1 MKNARYLIWLQLT
14 VGVGKAIK
22 PIIDY
27 FGSAENLYNSNY
39 LQRKICPNVTDKMLD
54 AMEST
59 PIEKADEIIAVC
71 KQNGWDIIT
80 VDDEN
85 YPNKLKEIFDPPAVL
100 YVDGKM
106 PDVDKML
113 SIAVVGT
120 RKPSNYAKSVAR
132 VISKGLARCNAV
144 IISGGALGIDTSAHI
159 GALECGK
166 ITVAVMGCG
175 LGSNY
180 LVSNEDLRRRITE
193 KGAVISEFPPF
204 TPASRFTFP
213 IRNRIISGLAD
224 GVFVAEAGT
233 KSGSLI
239 TATFAV
245 SQNRDM
251 FATAAS
257 IFDKRFNGTNKL
269 ISDGAVPVVDVE
281 SIIFHYTEKYA
292 TLDMSRLATVDELLN
307 DEYKKRD
314 LTPEQDEEIT
324 FENIEKHRKNRTQID
339 ERSRQLV
346 GDEKLVFDAM
356 DDDFKDVESI
366 ANVAQLDINSVL
378 VALTM
383 LELDGLCESGM
394 GKRYRR
400 KQS

>member
-1 MKNARYLIWLQLT
+1 MKNARYLIWLQLA

-27 FGSAENLYNSNY
+27 FDSAENLYNSNY
-39 LQRKICPNVTDKMLD
+39 LQRKVCPNVTDKMLD

-144 IISGGALGIDTSAHI
+144 VISGGALGIDTSAHI
-159 GALECGK
+159 GALECGG

-180 LVSNEDLRRRITE
+180 LASNEDLRRRITE

-213 IRNRIISGLAD
+213 MRNRIISGLAD

-281 SIIFHYTEKYA
+281 SIISHYTEKYA

-346 GDEKLVFDAM
+346 GDEKSVFDAM

-366 ANVAQLDINSVL
+366 ANIAQLDINSVL

>member
-27 FGSAENLYNSNY
+27 FDSAENLYNSNY
-39 LQRKICPNVTDKMLD
+39 LQRKVCPNVTDKMLD

-144 IISGGALGIDTSAHI
+144 VISGGALGIDTSAHV
-159 GALECGK
+159 GALECGG

-180 LVSNEDLRRRITE
+180 LASNEDLRRRITE

-213 IRNRIISGLAD
+213 MRNRIISGLAD

-281 SIIFHYTEKYA
+281 SIISHYTEKYA

-346 GDEKLVFDAM
+346 GDEKSVFDAM
-356 DDDFKDVESI
+356 DDDFKNVESI

>member
-27 FGSAENLYNSNY
+27 FDSAENLYNSNY
-39 LQRKICPNVTDKMLD
+39 LQRKVCPNVTDKMLD

-144 IISGGALGIDTSAHI
+144 VISGGALGIDTSAHI
-159 GALECGK
+159 GALECGG

-180 LVSNEDLRRRITE
+180 LASNEDLRRRITE

-213 IRNRIISGLAD
+213 MRNRIISGLAD

-281 SIIFHYTEKYA
+281 SIISHYTEKYA

-346 GDEKLVFDAM
+346 GDEKSVFDAM

-366 ANVAQLDINSVL
+366 ANIAQLDINSVL

-383 LELDGLCESGM
+383 LELEGLCESGM

>member
-39 LQRKICPNVTDKMLD
+39 LQRKVCPNVTDKMLD

-80 VDDEN
+80 IDDEN

-144 IISGGALGIDTSAHI
+144 VISGGALGIDTSAHI
-159 GALECGK
+159 GALECGG

-180 LVSNEDLRRRITE
+180 LASNEDLRRRITE

-213 IRNRIISGLAD
+213 MRNRIISGLAD
-224 GVFVAEAGT
+224 GAFVVEAGT

-239 TATFAV
+239 TANFAV

-281 SIIFHYTEKYA
+281 SIISLYTEKYA
-292 TLDMSRLATVDELLN
+292 THDMSRLATVDELLN

-346 GDEKLVFDAM
+346 GDEKSVFDAM

>member
-39 LQRKICPNVTDKMLD
+39 LQRKFCPNVTDKMLD

-144 IISGGALGIDTSAHI
+144 VISGGALGIDTSAHI

-180 LVSNEDLRRRITE
+180 LASNEDLRRRITE

-213 IRNRIISGLAD
+213 MRNRIISGLAD

-281 SIIFHYTEKYA
+281 SIISHYTEKYA

-346 GDEKLVFDAM
+346 GDEKSVFDAM

-366 ANVAQLDINSVL
+366 ANVARLDINSVL

>member
-39 LQRKICPNVTDKMLD
+39 LQRKVCPNVTDKMLD

-85 YPNKLKEIFDPPAVL
+85 YPNTLKEIFDPPAVL

-144 IISGGALGIDTSAHI
+144 VISGGALGIDTSAHI
-159 GALECGK
+159 GALECGG

-175 LGSNY
+175 LSSNY
-180 LVSNEDLRRRITE
+180 LASNEDLRRRITE

-213 IRNRIISGLAD
+213 MRNRIISGLAD

-281 SIIFHYTEKYA
+281 SIISHYTEKYA

-346 GDEKLVFDAM
+346 GDEKSVFDAM
-356 DDDFKDVESI
+356 DDNFKDVESI

>member
-14 VGVGKAIK
+14 IGVGKAIK

-27 FGSAENLYNSNY
+27 FDSAENLYNSNY
-39 LQRKICPNVTDKMLD
+39 LQRKVCPNVTDKMLD

-144 IISGGALGIDTSAHI
+144 VISGGALGIDTSAHI
-159 GALECGK
+159 GALECGG

-180 LVSNEDLRRRITE
+180 LASNENLRRRITE

-213 IRNRIISGLAD
+213 MRNRIISGLAD

-281 SIIFHYTEKYA
+281 SIISHYTEKYA

-346 GDEKLVFDAM
+346 GDEKSVFDAM

-366 ANVAQLDINSVL
+366 ANIAQLDINSVL

>member
-27 FGSAENLYNSNY
+27 FDSAENLYNSNY
-39 LQRKICPNVTDKMLD
+39 LQRKVCPNVTDKMLD

-132 VISKGLARCNAV
+132 VISKGLARCNAMV
-144 IISGGALGIDTSAHI
+144 ISGGALGIDTSAHI
-159 GALECGK
+159 GALECGG

-180 LVSNEDLRRRITE
+180 LASNENLRRRITE

-213 IRNRIISGLAD
+213 MRNRIISGLAD

-281 SIIFHYTEKYA
+281 SIISHYTEKYA

-339 ERSRQLV
+339 ERSRQLI
-346 GDEKLVFDAM
+346 GDEKSVFDAM

>member
-27 FGSAENLYNSNY
+27 FDSAENLYNSNY
-39 LQRKICPNVTDKMLD
+39 LQRKVCPNVTDKMLD

-144 IISGGALGIDTSAHI
+144 VISGGALGIDTSAHV
-159 GALECGK
+159 GALECGG

-180 LVSNEDLRRRITE
+180 LTSNENLRRRITE

-213 IRNRIISGLAD
+213 MRNRIISGLAD

-281 SIIFHYTEKYA
+281 SIISHYTEKYA

-346 GDEKLVFDAM
+346 GDEKSVFDAM

>member
-39 LQRKICPNVTDKMLD
+39 LQRKVCPSVTDKMLD
-54 AMEST
+54 VMEST

-144 IISGGALGIDTSAHI
+144 VISGGALGIDTSAHI
-159 GALECGK
+159 GALECGGL
-166 ITVAVMGCG
+166 TVAVMGCG

-180 LVSNEDLRRRITE
+180 LASNEDLRRRITE

-213 IRNRIISGLAD
+213 MRNRIISGLAD

-239 TATFAV
+239 TANFAV

-257 IFDKRFNGTNKL
+257 IFDQRFNGTNKL
-269 ISDGAVPVVDVE
+269 ISDGAVPVVGVE
-281 SIIFHYTEKYA
+281 SIISHYTEKYK
-292 TLDMSRLATVDELLN
+292 TLDMSKLASIDELLR

-324 FENIEKHRKNRTQID
+324 FENIEKHRTNRTQID
-339 ERSRQLV
+339 EKSRQLV
-346 GDEKLVFDAM
+346 GDEKAVFNAM

-366 ANVAQLDINSVL
+366 ANIAQLDINSVL

>member
-27 FGSAENLYNSNY
+27 FDSAENLYNSNY
-39 LQRKICPNVTDKMLD
+39 LQRKVCPNVTDKMLD

-144 IISGGALGIDTSAHI
+144 VISGGALGIDTSAHV
-159 GALECGK
+159 GALECGG

-180 LVSNEDLRRRITE
+180 LASNENLRRRITE

-213 IRNRIISGLAD
+213 MRNRIISGLAD

-281 SIIFHYTEKYA
+281 SIISHYTEKYA
-292 TLDMSRLATVDELLN
+292 TLDMTRLATVDELLN

-346 GDEKLVFDAM
+346 GDEKSVFDAM

>member
-14 VGVGKAIK
+14 VGVGKAIN

-39 LQRKICPNVTDKMLD
+39 LQRKVCPNVTDKMLD

-144 IISGGALGIDTSAHI
+144 VISGGALGIDTSAHI
-159 GALECGK
+159 GALECGG

-175 LGSNY
+175 LSSNY
-180 LVSNEDLRRRITE
+180 LASNEDLRRRITE

-213 IRNRIISGLAD
+213 MRNRIISGLAD

-281 SIIFHYTEKYA
+281 SIISHYTEKYA

-346 GDEKLVFDAM
+346 GDEKSVFDAM
-356 DDDFKDVESI
+356 DDNFKDVESI

>member
-14 VGVGKAIK
+14 IGVGKAIK

-27 FGSAENLYNSNY
+27 FDSAENLYNSNY
-39 LQRKICPNVTDKMLD
+39 LQRKVCPNVTDKMLD

-144 IISGGALGIDTSAHI
+144 VISGGALGIDTSAHV
-159 GALECGK
+159 GALECGG

-180 LVSNEDLRRRITE
+180 LASNENLRRRITE

-213 IRNRIISGLAD
+213 MRNRIISGLAD

-281 SIIFHYTEKYA
+281 SIISHYTEKYA
-292 TLDMSRLATVDELLN
+292 TLDMTRLATVDELLN

-346 GDEKLVFDAM
+346 GDEKSVFDAM

>member
-27 FGSAENLYNSNY
+27 FDSAENLYNSNY
-39 LQRKICPNVTDKMLD
+39 LQRKVCPNVTDKMLD

-100 YVDGKM
+100 YVDGQM

-144 IISGGALGIDTSAHI
+144 VISGGALGIDTSAHI
-159 GALECGK
+159 GALECGG

-180 LVSNEDLRRRITE
+180 LASNEDLRRRITE

-213 IRNRIISGLAD
+213 MRNRIISGLAD

-281 SIIFHYTEKYA
+281 SIISHYTEKYA

-346 GDEKLVFDAM
+346 GDEKSVFDAM

-366 ANVAQLDINSVL
+366 ANIAQLDINSVL

>member
-39 LQRKICPNVTDKMLD
+39 LQRKVCPNVTDKMLD

-144 IISGGALGIDTSAHI
+144 VISGGALGIDTSAHI
-159 GALECGK
+159 GALECGG

-180 LVSNEDLRRRITE
+180 LSSNKDLRRRITE

-213 IRNRIISGLAD
+213 MRNRIISGLAD

-257 IFDKRFNGTNKL
+257 IFDNRFNGTNKL

-281 SIIFHYTEKYA
+281 SIISHYTEKYA

-346 GDEKLVFDAM
+346 GDEKSVFDAM

-366 ANVAQLDINSVL
+366 ANVTQLDINSVL

>member
-39 LQRKICPNVTDKMLD
+39 LQRKVCPSVTDKMLD

-144 IISGGALGIDTSAHI
+144 VISGGALGIDTSAHI
-159 GALECGK
+159 GALECGG

-180 LVSNEDLRRRITE
+180 LSSNKDLRRRITE

-213 IRNRIISGLAD
+213 MRNRIISGLAD

-257 IFDKRFNGTNKL
+257 IFDNRFNGTNKL

-281 SIIFHYTEKYA
+281 SIISHYTEKYA

-346 GDEKLVFDAM
+346 GDEKSVFDAM

>member
-1 MKNARYLIWLQLT
+1 MKNSRYLIWLQLT

-22 PIIDY
+22 PILDY

-39 LQRKICPNVTDKMLD
+39 LQRKVCPNITDKMLD
-54 AMEST
+54 AMEKT
-59 PIEKADEIIAVC
+59 PIEKADEIIDIC
-71 KQNGWDIIT
+71 KKHRWDIIT
-80 VDDEN
+80 FDDES
-85 YPNKLKEIFDPPAVL
+85 YPEKLKEIYDPPTVL

-106 PDVDKML
+106 PDIDNML
-113 SIAVVGT
+113 SISVVGT

-132 VISKGLARCNAV
+132 VISKGLARCNSV
-144 IISGGALGIDTSAHI
+144 IVSGGALGIDTSAHI
-159 GALECGK
+159 GAMECGGV
-166 ITVAVMGCG
+166 TVAVMGCG

-180 LVSNEDLRRRITE
+180 LASNEDLRRRITE

-213 IRNRIISGLAD
+213 MRNRIISGLAD

-239 TATFAV
+239 TANFAV

-281 SIIFHYTEKYA
+281 SIISHYTEKYK
-292 TLDMSRLATVDELLN
+292 TLDMSKLASIDELLR

-324 FENIEKHRKNRTQID
+324 FENIEKHRTNRTQID
-339 ERSRQLV
+339 EKSRQLV
-346 GDEKLVFDAM
+346 GDEKAVFNAM

-366 ANVAQLDINSVL
+366 ANIARLDINSVL

>member
-27 FGSAENLYNSNY
+27 FDSAENLYNSNY
-39 LQRKICPNVTDKMLD
+39 LQRKVCPNVTDKMLD

-144 IISGGALGIDTSAHI
+144 VISGGALGIDTSAHI
-159 GALECGK
+159 GALECGG

-180 LVSNEDLRRRITE
+180 LASNEDLRRRITE

-213 IRNRIISGLAD
+213 MRNRIISGLAD

-281 SIIFHYTEKYA
+281 SIISHYTEKYA
-292 TLDMSRLATVDELLN
+292 TLDMTRLATVDELLN

-346 GDEKLVFDAM
+346 GDEKSVFDAM
-356 DDDFKDVESI
+356 DDNFKDVESI

>member
-27 FGSAENLYNSNY
+27 FDSAENLYNSNY
-39 LQRKICPNVTDKMLD
+39 LQRKVCPNVTDKMLD

-144 IISGGALGIDTSAHI
+144 VISGGALGIDTSAHI
-159 GALECGK
+159 GALECGG

-180 LVSNEDLRRRITE
+180 LASNEDLRRRINE
-193 KGAVISEFPPF
+193 KGAVIYEFTPF
-204 TPASRFTFP
+204 TTASRFTFP
-213 IRNRIISGLAD
+213 MRNRIISGLAD

-281 SIIFHYTEKYA
+281 SIISHYTEKYA
-292 TLDMSRLATVDELLN
+292 TLDMSRLETVDELLN

-346 GDEKLVFDAM
+346 GDEKSVFDAM

-378 VALTM
+378 VARTM

>member
-27 FGSAENLYNSNY
+27 FDSAENLYNSNY
-39 LQRKICPNVTDKMLD
+39 LQRKVCPNVTDKMLD

-144 IISGGALGIDTSAHI
+144 VISGGALGIDTSAHI
-159 GALECGK
+159 GALECGG

-180 LVSNEDLRRRITE
+180 LASNENLRRRIIE

-213 IRNRIISGLAD
+213 MRNRIISGLAD

-281 SIIFHYTEKYA
+281 SIISHYTEKYA

-346 GDEKLVFDAM
+346 GDEKSVFDAM

-366 ANVAQLDINSVL
+366 ANIAQLDINSVL

>member
-27 FGSAENLYNSNY
+27 FDSAENLYNSNY
-39 LQRKICPNVTDKMLD
+39 LQRKVCPNVTDKMLD

-144 IISGGALGIDTSAHI
+144 VISGGALGIDTSAHV
-159 GALECGK
+159 GALECGG

-180 LVSNEDLRRRITE
+180 LASNEDLRRRITE

-213 IRNRIISGLAD
+213 MRNRIISGLAD

-281 SIIFHYTEKYA
+281 SIISHYTEKYA

-346 GDEKLVFDAM
+346 GDEKSVFDAM

-366 ANVAQLDINSVL
+366 ANIAQLDINSVL

>member
-27 FGSAENLYNSNY
+27 FDSAENLYNSNY
-39 LQRKICPNVTDKMLD
+39 LQRKVCPNVTDKMLD

-113 SIAVVGT
+113 SIAVVDT

-144 IISGGALGIDTSAHI
+144 VISGGALGIDTSAHI
-159 GALECGK
+159 GALECGG

-180 LVSNEDLRRRITE
+180 LASNEDLRRRITE

-213 IRNRIISGLAD
+213 MRNRIISGLAD

-281 SIIFHYTEKYA
+281 SIISHYTEKYA
-292 TLDMSRLATVDELLN
+292 TLYITRLATVDELLN

-346 GDEKLVFDAM
+346 GDEKSVFDAM
-356 DDDFKDVESI
+356 DDNFKDVESI

>member
-1 MKNARYLIWLQLT
+1 MKNARYLIWLQLA

-27 FGSAENLYNSNY
+27 FDSAENLYNSNY
-39 LQRKICPNVTDKMLD
+39 LQRKVCPNVTDKMLD

-144 IISGGALGIDTSAHI
+144 VISGGALGIDTSAHI
-159 GALECGK
+159 GALECGG

-180 LVSNEDLRRRITE
+180 LASNENLRRRITE

-213 IRNRIISGLAD
+213 MRNRIISGLAD

-281 SIIFHYTEKYA
+281 SIISHYTEKYA

-346 GDEKLVFDAM
+346 GDEKSVFDAM

-366 ANVAQLDINSVL
+366 ANIAQLDINSVL

>member
-27 FGSAENLYNSNY
+27 FDSAENLYNSNY
-39 LQRKICPNVTDKMLD
+39 LQRKVCPNVTDKMLD

-144 IISGGALGIDTSAHI
+144 VISGGALGIDTSAHI
-159 GALECGK
+159 GALECGG

-180 LVSNEDLRRRITE
+180 LASNENLRRRITE

-213 IRNRIISGLAD
+213 MRNRIISGLAD

-281 SIIFHYTEKYA
+281 SIISHYTEKYA

-339 ERSRQLV
+339 ERSRQLI
-346 GDEKLVFDAM
+346 GDEKSVFDAM

-366 ANVAQLDINSVL
+366 ANIAQLDINSVL

>member
-14 VGVGKAIK
+14 VGVGKSIK

-39 LQRKICPNVTDKMLD
+39 LQRKVCPNVT
-54 AMEST
+54 
-59 PIEKADEIIAVC
+59 
-71 KQNGWDIIT
+71 
-80 VDDEN
+80 
-85 YPNKLKEIFDPPAVL
+85 
-100 YVDGKM
+100 
-106 PDVDKML
+106 DKML

-120 RKPSNYAKSVAR
+120 RKPSNYAKSVAK

-144 IISGGALGIDTSAHI
+144 VISGGALGIDTSAHI
-159 GALECGK
+159 GALECGG

-180 LVSNEDLRRRITE
+180 LASNENLRRRITE

-213 IRNRIISGLAD
+213 MRNRIISGLAD

-281 SIIFHYTEKYA
+281 SIISHYTEKYA

-346 GDEKLVFDAM
+346 GDEKSVFDAM
-356 DDDFKDVESI
+356 DDNFKDVESI

>member
-39 LQRKICPNVTDKMLD
+39 LQRKVCPNVTDKMLD

-132 VISKGLARCNAV
+132 VISKGLTRCNAV
-144 IISGGALGIDTSAHI
+144 VISGGALGIDTSAHI
-159 GALECGK
+159 GALECGG

-175 LGSNY
+175 LSSNY
-180 LVSNEDLRRRITE
+180 LASNEDLRRRITE

-213 IRNRIISGLAD
+213 MRNRIISGLAD

-281 SIIFHYTEKYA
+281 SIISHYTEKYA

-346 GDEKLVFDAM
+346 GDEKSVFDAM
-356 DDDFKDVESI
+356 DDNFKDVESI

>member
-27 FGSAENLYNSNY
+27 FDSAENLYNSNY
-39 LQRKICPNVTDKMLD
+39 LQRKVCPNVTDKMLD

-144 IISGGALGIDTSAHI
+144 VISGAALGIDTSAHI
-159 GALECGK
+159 GALECGG

-180 LVSNEDLRRRITE
+180 LASNENLRRRITE

-213 IRNRIISGLAD
+213 MRNRIISGLAD

-281 SIIFHYTEKYA
+281 SIISHYTEKYA

-346 GDEKLVFDAM
+346 GDEKSVFDAM

-366 ANVAQLDINSVL
+366 ANIAQLDINSVL

>member
-27 FGSAENLYNSNY
+27 FDSAENLYNSNY
-39 LQRKICPNVTDKMLD
+39 LQRKVCPNVTDKMLD

-144 IISGGALGIDTSAHI
+144 VISGGALGIDTSAHI
-159 GALECGK
+159 GALECGG

-180 LVSNEDLRRRITE
+180 LASNENLRRRITE

-213 IRNRIISGLAD
+213 MRNRIISGLAD
-224 GVFVAEAGT
+224 GVFVVEAGT

-281 SIIFHYTEKYA
+281 SIISHYTEKYA

-346 GDEKLVFDAM
+346 GDEKSVFDAM

-366 ANVAQLDINSVL
+366 ANIAQLDINSVL

>member
-27 FGSAENLYNSNY
+27 FDSAENLYNSNY
-39 LQRKICPNVTDKMLD
+39 LQRKVCPNVTDKMLD

-144 IISGGALGIDTSAHI
+144 VISGGALGIDTSAHV
-159 GALECGK
+159 GALECGG

-180 LVSNEDLRRRITE
+180 LASNENLRRRITE

-213 IRNRIISGLAD
+213 MRNRIISGLAD

-281 SIIFHYTEKYA
+281 SIISHYTEKYA
-292 TLDMSRLATVDELLN
+292 TLDMTRLATVDELLN

-346 GDEKLVFDAM
+346 GDEKTVFDAM

>member
-27 FGSAENLYNSNY
+27 FDSAENLYNSNY
-39 LQRKICPNVTDKMLD
+39 LQRKVCPNVTDKMLD

-144 IISGGALGIDTSAHI
+144 VISGGALGIDTSAHI
-159 GALECGK
+159 GALECGG

-180 LVSNEDLRRRITE
+180 LASNEDLRRRITE

-213 IRNRIISGLAD
+213 MRNRIISGLAD

-281 SIIFHYTEKYA
+281 SIISHYTEKYA

-346 GDEKLVFDAM
+346 GDEKSVFDAM
-356 DDDFKDVESI
+356 DDDFKDIESI
-366 ANVAQLDINSVL
+366 ANIAQLDINSVL

>member
-1 MKNARYLIWLQLT
+1 MKNARYLIWLQLSIGT
-14 VGVGKAIK
+14 GRAIK
-22 PIIDY
+22 PILDY

-39 LQRKICPNVTDKMLD
+39 VERKLCPKITDKMLD
-54 AMEST
+54 KIEKT
-59 PIEKADEIIAVC
+59 PIEKADEVIEIC
-71 KQNGWDIIT
+71 KKHNWDIIT
-80 VDDEN
+80 FDDEN
-85 YPNKLKEIFDPPAVL
+85 YPQKLKEIYDPPAVL

-106 PDVDKML
+106 PDIDGTL
-113 SIAVVGT
+113 SISIVGT

-132 VISKGLARCNAV
+132 IISKGLARCNTV
-144 IISGGALGIDTSAHI
+144 IVSGGALGIDSSAHI
-159 GALECGK
+159 GALECNG

-180 LVSNEDLRRRITE
+180 LISNEELRQKIAE
-193 KGAVISEFPPF
+193 HGAIISEFPPF
-204 TPASRFTFP
+204 TRATRYTFP
-213 IRNRIISGLAD
+213 QRNRIISGLAD

-239 TATFAV
+239 TANFAA
-245 SQNRDM
+245 SQNRDI

-257 IFDKRFNGTNKL
+257 IFDQRFVGTNKL
-269 ISDGAVPVVDVE
+269 IADGAVPVVAVE
-281 SIIFHYTEKYA
+281 SVISHYTEKYKA
-292 TLDMSRLATVDELLN
+292 LDMSKLASVDKLLN
-307 DEYKKRD
+307 DEYKERD

-324 FENIEKHRKNRTQID
+324 FENIEKHRDNRTQID
-339 ERSRQLV
+339 EKSRQLV
-346 GDEKLVFDAM
+346 GDEKAVFNAM

-366 ANVAQLDINSVL
+366 ANVAGLDVNSVL

-383 LELDGLCESGM
+383 LELDGLCEPGI

>member
-22 PIIDY
+22 PILDY

-39 LQRKICPNVTDKMLD
+39 LQRKVCPNVTDKMLD

-59 PIEKADEIIAVC
+59 PIEKADKIIAVC

-80 VDDEN
+80 IDDEN
-85 YPNKLKEIFDPPAVL
+85 YPNKLKEIFDPPTVL

-144 IISGGALGIDTSAHI
+144 VISGGALGIDTSAHI
-159 GALECGK
+159 GALECGG

-180 LVSNEDLRRRITE
+180 LATNEDLRRRVTE
-193 KGAVISEFPPF
+193 KGAVVSEFPPF

-213 IRNRIISGLAD
+213 MRNRIISGLAD

-239 TATFAV
+239 TANFAV

-281 SIIFHYTEKYA
+281 SIISHYTEKYA
-292 TLDMSRLATVDELLN
+292 TLDMSRLATVEELLN

-324 FENIEKHRKNRTQID
+324 FENIEKHRKNRTRID

-346 GDEKLVFDAM
+346 GDEKSVFDAM